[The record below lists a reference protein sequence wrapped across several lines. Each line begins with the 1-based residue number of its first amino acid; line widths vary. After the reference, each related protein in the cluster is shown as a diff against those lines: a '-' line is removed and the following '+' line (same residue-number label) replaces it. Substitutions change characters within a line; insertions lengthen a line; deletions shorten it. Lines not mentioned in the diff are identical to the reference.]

1 MYSGG
6 RQYVAADR
14 RGHTWM
20 DYCSRADSNWYLDS
34 RTYGDSG
41 GHGCFC
47 AAFVGAVVAV
57 YIGIL

>member
-1 MYSGG
+1 
-6 RQYVAADR
+6 
-14 RGHTWM
+14 M
-20 DYCSRADSNWYLDS
+20 DYCSRADSNWYLGS
-34 RTYGDSG
+34 RTYGDSD